1 MRTLRPTAA
10 VLLTSWVLLTCCVLW
25 AVVQG

>member
-1 MRTLRPTAA
+1 MRSTAA
-10 VLLTSWVLLTCCVLW
+10 TSAALCTSTLLLIMCVLW